1 MGAGTGEQINTKIF
15 GGQVGIIIDGRGRP
29 LQIEKSSSK
38 RISDL
43 KKWSDAV
50 DEYPELGK

>member
-1 MGAGTGEQINTKIF
+1 M
-15 GGQVGIIIDGRGRP
+15 GQVGIIIDGRGRP